1 MGMNLM
7 PLFPTLIQK
16 RQFKK
21 RSHISAFARQSYKKR
36 NVRSIVLQTLTV
48 RVKIDRPRVPA
59 DDESIGRHVL
69 SDPHAFR
76 ERVPRD
82 LELVGPIHRLG
93 HRGRRRRG
101 RSRARR
107 RRRRRIRQ
115 RGLATREYRPRI
127 RVFPENPSHFSFFA
141 AARGSRSR
149 SSI

>member
-1 MGMNLM
+1 MEKRTKKLNKNYQLPHAAAIFERVRPTVRSSPEMGMNLM

-21 RSHISAFARQSYKKR
+21 CSHISAFAGQSYKER

-93 HRGRRRRG
+93 HRGRCRRA

-107 RRRRRIRQ
+107 
-115 RGLATREYRPRI
+115 
-127 RVFPENPSHFSFFA
+127 
-141 AARGSRSR
+141 
-149 SSI
+149 